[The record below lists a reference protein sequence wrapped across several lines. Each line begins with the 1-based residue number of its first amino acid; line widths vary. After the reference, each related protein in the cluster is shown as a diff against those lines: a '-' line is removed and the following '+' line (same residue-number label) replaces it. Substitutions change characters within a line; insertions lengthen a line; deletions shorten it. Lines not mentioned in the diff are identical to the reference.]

1 MSMDNRPSMRMERDA
16 HNPLSLSPQQQV
28 EPGFP
33 AMESMNGSVGD
44 HHGPVVKVEVKEEV
58 KDEYFTDCTGNTW
71 H

>member
-1 MSMDNRPSMRMERDA
+1 MPT
-16 HNPLSLSPQQQV
+16 PLSLSPEQQV

-44 HHGPVVKVEVKEEV
+44 HRGPVLKVEVKEEV
-58 KDEYFTDCTGNTW
+58 KEDYFTDCTGNSW